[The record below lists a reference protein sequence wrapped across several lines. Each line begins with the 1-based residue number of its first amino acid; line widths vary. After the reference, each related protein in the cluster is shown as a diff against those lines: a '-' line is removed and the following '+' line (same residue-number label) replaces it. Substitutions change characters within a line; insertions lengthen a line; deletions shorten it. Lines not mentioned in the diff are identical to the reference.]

1 MTEEIVTGRRCH
13 DEFVPIRE
21 CKDRHDYV
29 GKAITVSEQRLETR
43 MDKVEN
49 KMWAIILLLIVNLTS
64 VVTGITMLILERKP

>member
-1 MTEEIVTGRRCH
+1 MTDEIITDRRYH

-21 CKDRHDYV
+21 CKDKHGYV
-29 GKAITVSEQRLETR
+29 SRAVIASEQRLENR
-43 MDKVEN
+43 IDKVES